1 MNAQIINKIVETCY
15 NETCAQSKLLVKLL
29 TKKMEKINTPEDAFE
44 VMTPL
49 LQKNIG
55 DVMDEDLYDEEWK
68 ENLEMW
74 IDAKVE
80 EVEEEEEVETE
91 YEDSVEYTPYEQS
104 TFSFIKDEMNVD
116 ILEDYVSKHPTEVR
130 NNFMVKGAVQSGKT
144 KTLLAHALASTVQ
157 GVRNVFIVRNI
168 TEDKYQLMNAMKK
181 ITEKHQKYV
190 NDDVFETGVSME
202 CVDINGLSK
211 WINPRNDV
219 RNIVL
224 LANGSQVSKFMDNTE
239 GMKFNLFIDEADQFL
254 EGEKN
259 KKVELSL
266 IEELSKI
273 MKLANK
279 KFVISATTFSLIFKE
294 NLLHTANTIQVNTP
308 NNYHG
313 IEYLTHQ
320 EVENG
325 KVEGETEVMKAHPG
339 LVEAIYSINRKTKP
353 INGCGL
359 KKAHPHILLAKVST
373 KKDDHTDIIDFIYS
387 TKRTQKRWA
396 TIIFNGEGVEIG
408 HHSLNKD
415 EMKMK
420 NGEDTVEGVLRK
432 NNCYTFKGMGIQAA
446 LSFLKKNGGVER
458 FSHILIASGKL
469 ADRGINFVS
478 DDYEW
483 HINNEYLHMSKTAT
497 CAATIQSLRILGC
510 HNDTMDLTLWATKDV
525 YSSIQKYHTLDKSI
539 IAAGK
544 KQHEEWTD
552 LLKKFKVSK
561 ERLPSMK
568 LCKRNRK
575 FKVVSDS
582 KKDNLERVEIEWS
595 GDILERD
602 GLERIRNAWE
612 KKTGIVYKI
621 IKLYVDNDFKSMSK
635 KELDTCGK
643 VKIDPKHYMEWNG
656 SSKGRVRIIE
666 KHGDEF
672 VLRAQIIN
680 ELDIKF

>member
-1 MNAQIINKIVETCY
+1 MNANTNTLINKIVETCY
-15 NETCAQSKLLVKLL
+15 NETCAQSKLLTKLL
-29 TKKMEKINTPEDAFE
+29 TKKMSKINTPEDAFE

-55 DVMDEDLYDEEWK
+55 DVMDEDLYDEEWV
-68 ENLEMW
+68 ENLVMW

-80 EVEEEEEVETE
+80 EVEEEEVETE

-104 TFSFIKDEMNVD
+104 TFSFINEVMNVD
-116 ILEDYVSKHPTEVR
+116 ILEDYATRHPEEVR
-130 NNFMVKGAVQSGKT
+130 NNFMIKGAVQSGKT

-157 GVRNVFIVRNI
+157 GVRNVFVVRNI
-168 TEDKYQLMNAMKK
+168 TEDKCQLMNAMQK
-181 ITEKHQKYV
+181 ITEKHKKYV
-190 NDDVFETGVSME
+190 SEDTFETGVSLE
-202 CVDINGLSK
+202 CVDVNDVSK
-211 WINPRNDV
+211 WINPRNNV

-224 LANGSQVSKFMDNTE
+224 LANGSQVSKFINDTE

-294 NLLHTANTIQVNTP
+294 NLLHTANTLQVNTP
-308 NNYHG
+308 ANYHG
-313 IEYLTHQ
+313 VEYLTHQ

-325 KVEGETEVMKAHPG
+325 KVDGETEVMKAHPG

-359 KKAHPHILLAKVST
+359 KQAHPHILLAKVST
-373 KKDDHTDIIDFIYS
+373 KKDDHTDIVDFIYS

-408 HHSLNKD
+408 HHSLKPE
-415 EMKMK
+415 EMTI
-420 NGEDTVEGVLRK
+420 DTVEGVLRK
-432 NNCYTFKGMGIQAA
+432 SNCYTFKGLGIQTA

-510 HNDTMDLTLWATKDV
+510 HNDTMGLTLWATKEV
-525 YSSIQKYHTLDKSI
+525 YSSIQKYHSLDKSI
-539 IAAGK
+539 IATGK
-544 KQHEEWTD
+544 KQHAEWTEM
-552 LLKKFKVSK
+552 LKKFRVDKD
-561 ERLPSMK
+561 RLPGMK
-568 LCKRNRK
+568 LCKRKRV

-582 KKDNLERVEIEWS
+582 KKDNLEKVEVEWN
-595 GDILERD
+595 GDALEKN
-602 GLERIRNAWE
+602 GIERIRNNWDS
-612 KKTGIVYKI
+612 KTGVVYNI
-621 IKLYVDNDFKSMSK
+621 IKMFQDNEWKSLSREELPIVGNIDK
-635 KELDTCGK
+635 YLNWGGSTKSQEKRIKVIVKQGNRYILNERVVKELNL
-643 VKIDPKHYMEWNG
+643 V
-656 SSKGRVRIIE
+656 
-666 KHGDEF
+666 
-672 VLRAQIIN
+672 
-680 ELDIKF
+680 